1 MEEDDCEVYKW
12 VSERYWALRTY
23 WVTILQS
30 EESGEGEKTFVFL
43 RRHHASIVNSSSGL
57 GREFSCLYM
66 VKLGPQITVFYVYRE
81 HDLGIINLL
90 SLLGSMW
97 GSYHHCFVVWGYVL
111 CF

>member
-57 GREFSCLYM
+57 SREFSCLYM
-66 VKLGPQITVFYVYRE
+66 VKLGPQITVFYVCRK
-81 HDLGIINLL
+81 HVLVIINLL
-90 SLLGSMW
+90 SSLDSMW
-97 GSYHHCFVVWGYVL
+97 VSCDHRFIVWGHG
-111 CF
+111 